1 MRDEYYRY
9 IRENSVE
16 GSGTAH
22 SYVRALEML
31 GSILKSRTT
40 TFVQYSDIWSIQ
52 SPEII
57 SQLYGFVLIEQRK
70 KASGIFGGHEPSS
83 YWKQG
88 FYSAALGSYQA
99 FLGAYKYIQQH
110 EELLWKIYKETKN
123 RMNPANGIC
132 LSATYDAAF
141 DRHLISF
148 DDNYRLILSPSLK
161 DHYTNRAFKEHF
173 LAVEGRKIKM
183 PVRSLPDHKLLGQH
197 RGRMGV

>member
-1 MRDEYYRY
+1 MREEYYRY

-88 FYSAALGSYQA
+88 FYSAALGSYKA

-110 EELLWKIYKETKN
+110 EELLWKIYKGTKK
-123 RMNPANGIC
+123 PSSK
-132 LSATYDAAF
+132 LSKQLENAEFESIEKIVAEKNIDFST
-141 DRHLISF
+141 
-148 DDNYRLILSPSLK
+148 
-161 DHYTNRAFKEHF
+161 KEHF

-183 PVRSLPDHKLLGQH
+183 PVRSLPDHKLLGKH
-197 RGRMGV
+197 RGRMCV